1 MKKVVFVLLAALCLS
16 LELRAAD
23 SADTG
28 EKKKSKGF
36 SGFFDSLLNSGKPTT
51 SSSSQGTNEVALTGI
66 SSDQITSGLKAALEI
81 GMQKAVAQLGQS
93 NGFLTNISVKIPLPE
108 KLTYVER
115 GLRKVHEEQ
124 LADEFVA
131 TMNHAAEQ
139 AVPVASGVLLDSLRQ
154 MSLSD
159 ATTILASKNP
169 TAATD
174 YFRQTTSTALFDKFL
189 PIVQDA
195 TGKVGVTSSYKKMM
209 EKASFGTSIFAKSSL
224 DVDQYVTNK
233 TLDGLFKM
241 VGEEEKRIRENPQ
254 ARATE
259 LLQKV
264 FGAIQR

>member
-1 MKKVVFVLLAALCLS
+1 MNKVVVFILVCAGLS
-16 LELRAAD
+16 FEVWAAD
-23 SADTG
+23 TSSNG
-28 EKKKSKGF
+28 EKKSKGF
-36 SGFFDSLLNSGKPTT
+36 SGFLNSVFGSSK
-51 SSSSQGTNEVALTGI
+51 SSSNSQATNDVVLAGI
-66 SSDQITSGLKAALEI
+66 SSDQVTSGLKEALES

-93 NGFLTNISVKIPLPE
+93 NGFYTNISVKILLPE
-108 KLTYVER
+108 KLQYVER

-174 YFRQTTSTALFDKFL
+174 YFRKTTSTNLFDKFL

-195 TGKVGVTSSYKKMM
+195 TGKVGVTSTYKKMM
-209 EKASFGTSIFAKSSL
+209 EKASFAASFFAKNSL
-224 DVDQYVTNK
+224 DIDQYVTNQ
-233 TLDGLFKM
+233 TLEGLFKM